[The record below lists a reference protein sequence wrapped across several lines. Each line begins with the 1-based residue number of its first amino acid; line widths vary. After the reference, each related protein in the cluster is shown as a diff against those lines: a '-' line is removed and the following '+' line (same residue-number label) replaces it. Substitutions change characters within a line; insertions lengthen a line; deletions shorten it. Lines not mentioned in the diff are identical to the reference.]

1 MIHVSED
8 EFEQMIAW
16 RDRVGREANA
26 SKASRSELW
35 DVYQR
40 MEILLREIKER
51 TPALQE
57 IQR

>member
-51 TPALQE
+51 TSALQE